1 MSNLI
6 RGEFYKLRKSK
17 YLIEIM
23 IFLTMV
29 SSYFYILIC
38 NSDIVKNENYDYI
51 NGVSYIPYASI
62 FIIFSS
68 FIFALLGG
76 EFIAKDFKSG
86 NISRMFGYGYR
97 KEQVVLSKLIVFIL
111 FCLLLE
117 VIYTLILVI
126 YVSVNYNFCEGIN
139 SNNILY
145 LFIATCIGIMYNLA
159 GICIIAMVAIITQSR
174 LCTFISAAIGLVSF
188 QLYDSINSQV
198 FMFIPWIS
206 GKRAM
211 GEMNSSN
218 IAMSLISS
226 FIFVIITIG
235 VSLWY
240 VKYKDMK

>member
-29 SSYFYILIC
+29 SSYFYVLIC
-38 NSDIVKNENYDYI
+38 NADLVKRDNYDYI
-51 NGVSYIPYASI
+51 NGVSYVPYASI
-62 FIIFSS
+62 FIIISS

-86 NISRMFGYGYR
+86 NMSRMFGYGYR

-117 VIYTLILVI
+117 VIYTSILVI
-126 YVSVNYNFCEGIN
+126 YVSVNYSFCKGIS
-139 SNNILY
+139 SNKILY
-145 LFIATCIGIMYNLA
+145 LFIATVIGIMYNVA
-159 GICIIAMVAIITQSR
+159 AICIIAMVAIITKSR
-174 LCTFISAAIGLVSF
+174 LLTFLSGAIGLVSF
-188 QLYDSINSQV
+188 QLYESINSEV
-198 FMFIPWIS
+198 FMIIPWIL

-211 GEMNSSN
+211 AEMSSSN

-226 FIFVIITIG
+226 LIFIFITIG
-235 VSLWY
+235 GSLLY
-240 VKYKDMK
+240 IKHKDIN